1 MQRPRREAL
10 THGAEGIQMPEALN
24 EEISLEVCSLFSSPL
39 GQKVMTYLRSF
50 TTNFAHQPG
59 APLEVLAHREG
70 ARWLV
75 GVIQA
80 RVEHGNALS
89 QEGAMLRGADNA
101 H

>member
-1 MQRPRREAL
+1 MRPRRESL
-10 THGAEGIQMPEALN
+10 TVGPEGVQMPEALS
-24 EEISLEVCSLFSSPL
+24 EEISLEVCSLFASPL

-59 APLEVLAHREG
+59 TTIEALAHREG
-70 ARWLV
+70 ARWLL

-80 RVEHGNALS
+80 RVEHGRQLS
-89 QEGAMLRGADNA
+89 EEGANLRGADNA